1 MDQKLIFFSF
11 LPLVLLT
18 QFLRSQG
25 PLDGFLKGQGNIVTA
40 ISFSHESFD
49 RYFVGNQETTNRNL
63 GTIGTNSANL
73 FVAGGLTEYLDLVLT
88 LPYISTSASEGFW
101 SDQHNFQDISIYFKG
116 RLYKLTAPDQS
127 QLQLLVAGGV
137 TTPLTDYIA
146 DAPVSIGN
154 QSTQIEGRMIGH
166 FKSKKG
172 IFVTSQFGYIRRN
185 NISLD
190 RGFEISVP
198 DAWDY
203 ILRTGGS
210 LKKLYVDGW
219 FQYQNSRTG
228 TDIGPGVPFPSN
240 EIDFSRVGFT
250 LYHPLPFM
258 NHFGISVGAA
268 FTLKGKNIG
277 DSNRISGALI
287 YEFST
292 KKYTAQNKKQ
302 S

>member
-1 MDQKLIFFSF
+1 MAQKIALYPYIVMF
-11 LPLVLLT
+11 LFT
-18 QFLRSQG
+18 QFSMSQG

-49 RYFVGNQETTNRNL
+49 RYYVGNQGTINRNL

-101 SDQHNFQDISIYFKG
+101 SDQHDFQDIAVYLKG
-116 RLYKLTAPDQS
+116 SLFKLTVPDQS
-127 QLQLLVAGGV
+127 QLQLLAAVGV

-154 QSTQIEGRMIGH
+154 QSTQIETRLIGH
-166 FKSKKG
+166 FKSIKG
-172 IFVTSQFGYIRRN
+172 IFVTSQFGYIKRN
-185 NISLD
+185 NITLD
-190 RGFEISVP
+190 REFEISVP

-203 ILRTGGS
+203 VLRTGGS
-210 LKKLYVDGW
+210 YKKLYVDGW
-219 FQYQNSRTG
+219 FQYQNSRSG

-240 EIDFSRVGFT
+240 EIDYTRVGFT
-250 LYHPLPFM
+250 LYHPLPLM
-258 NHFGISVGAA
+258 NHFGISLGAA
-268 FTLKGKNIG
+268 FTLNGKNIG

-292 KKYTAQNKKQ
+292 KKSAPQNKK
-302 S
+302 SS